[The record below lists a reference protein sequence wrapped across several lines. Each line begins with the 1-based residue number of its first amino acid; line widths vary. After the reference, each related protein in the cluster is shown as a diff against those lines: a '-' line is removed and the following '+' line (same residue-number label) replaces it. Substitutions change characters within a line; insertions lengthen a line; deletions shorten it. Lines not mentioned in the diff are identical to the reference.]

1 MAVEID
7 GVLKE
12 WGDRM
17 FVVRSRARPAP
28 KTIAGKKSKP
38 ARPPKP
44 PKPMSASGARAAFSR
59 LARRVPEVTVKITQ
73 GRKDP
78 ETGLRPPI
86 AKDMKSIKAH
96 FDYLARHGD
105 VLEDEQ
111 GNQIAGAADLL
122 QLRDDWQYTGGYA
135 IPADDGYR
143 REAYGIVLS
152 MPPGTDKK
160 AVLDAARDFAKD
172 TFSGHQYVFA
182 QHTNEAHPHV
192 HLAVKAVSRDLVR
205 LNPRKP
211 DLHQW
216 RESFAEKLRE
226 HGIEANASSRV
237 LRGQT
242 QKAERQP
249 VRHIEKRVGQSKA
262 RRARYAEARQEA
274 ASGIKTEHPSERK
287 LRSTRVKVVS
297 GLGEVAKA
305 LAGSALKED
314 RALALGLAR
323 HVGEFKDPATSHR
336 KLVDEL
342 LRTAAQERG
351 AGNAEPNKPVPRE
364 RDK

>member
-17 FVVRSRARPAP
+17 FVVRSRPRPAP
-28 KTIAGKKSKP
+28 KTIAGKRSKP
-38 ARPPKP
+38 SKPPKP
-44 PKPMSASGARAAFSR
+44 PKPMSANGARAAFSR

-111 GNQIAGAADLL
+111 GNQIAGAGALL
-122 QLRDDWQYTGGYA
+122 QLRDDWQYTGGYS
-135 IPADDGYR
+135 IPAEDGYR

-152 MPPGTDKK
+152 MPPGTDSK
-160 AVLDAARDFAKD
+160 AVLDAAREFARD
-172 TFSGHQYVFA
+172 TFDGHQYVFA
-182 QHTNEAHPHV
+182 QHQNEPHPHV

-216 RESFAEKLRE
+216 RETFAERLRE

-242 QKAERQP
+242 RKSERQP
-249 VRHIEKRVGQSKA
+249 VRHIEGRTGPSKS
-262 RRARYAEARQEA
+262 RRARHAEARLEA
-274 ASGIKTEHPSERK
+274 AGDASTEHPSEPKMRA
-287 LRSTRVKVVS
+287 TRHKVVS
-297 GLGEVAKA
+297 GFGEVAKA
-305 LAGSALKED
+305 LAGSSLKED
-314 RALALGLAR
+314 RLLALGIAR
-323 HVGEFKDPATSHR
+323 HVGELDVPLTPHR
-336 KLVDEL
+336 KLVNEL
-342 LRTAAQERG
+342 VRAAGQGR
-351 AGNAEPNKPVPRE
+351 AIEPE
-364 RDK
+364 RDTEPMPAARHK